1 MASEEICY
9 SCLFS
14 LTLNNWTE
22 RKEGLCRVHIEFFF
36 LLTFPTSVPT
46 SSLPLTHAHR
56 QPKLRTHTD
65 QMPYTAVWNSLLWAF
80 DKNKQDKAECRYNM
94 VRLRWVC
101 RCLRSSFSMSTPPG
115 APGPWQKRYDTFE
128 KKLEEGNEN
137 NFLHEEEEEGKNKKS
152 LCFTSL
158 SQRQL
163 QGQFMCK
170 RQRHFDT
177 VSFCHWSYQ
186 RLLARS
192 CCSKAA
198 APRLVLISG
207 RVWEAGRWLGLLCV
221 TWCLEAFMIMNVRSS
236 PTKTYQ

>member
-1 MASEEICY
+1 MHTDNQSFTHIQIRCLTRLSETHCFE
-9 SCLFS
+9 
-14 LTLNNWTE
+14 
-22 RKEGLCRVHIEFFF
+22 
-36 LLTFPTSVPT
+36 LLTKISRIKPSAGTIWSDSAGFADAYAPPLAWAHHQAPQGPDRKDMTHLKKT
-46 SSLPLTHAHR
+46 RRGEWKQLPPWRRRRR
-56 QPKLRTHTD
+56 Q
-65 QMPYTAVWNSLLWAF
+65 
-80 DKNKQDKAECRYNM
+80 KQ
-94 VRLRWVC
+94 
-101 RCLRSSFSMSTPPG
+101 
-115 APGPWQKRYDTFE
+115 
-128 KKLEEGNEN
+128 
-137 NFLHEEEEEGKNKKS
+137 KKS

>member
-1 MASEEICY
+1 MHTDNQSFAHIQIRCLTRLSETHCFE
-9 SCLFS
+9 
-14 LTLNNWTE
+14 
-22 RKEGLCRVHIEFFF
+22 
-36 LLTFPTSVPT
+36 LLTKISRIKLSAGTIWSDSAGFADAYAP
-46 SSLPLTHAHR
+46 PLAWAHHQAPQGPDRKDMTH
-56 QPKLRTHTD
+56 L
-65 QMPYTAVWNSLLWAF
+65 
-80 DKNKQDKAECRYNM
+80 
-94 VRLRWVC
+94 
-101 RCLRSSFSMSTPPG
+101 
-115 APGPWQKRYDTFE
+115 

-137 NFLHEEEEEGKNKKS
+137 NFPHEEEEEGKNKKS